1 MEPGWP
7 PPNGEAITRKVMADA
22 KVRVMVQP
30 MSTAPSFGEQLRA
43 WRQRRRMSQL
53 DLASEAGVSTR
64 HLSFVE
70 TGRAAPSRDMVM
82 QLAEHLQVPLRD
94 QNSLLVAA
102 GFAPRFGE
110 RKLDHPD
117 MAAARAAV
125 DAVLKGHAPN
135 PALAVDRAW
144 TLLAANEVAF
154 KLMGG
159 IAEHLLAPPANVL
172 RASLHPEGLAP
183 AILNLHEWRTHIFAR
198 VERQIE
204 ASADASLISLLDEL
218 RAYPAPGARPAPLRE
233 IPVLTPLK
241 LRTPLGVLSMF
252 SVTTLFGMPQD
263 VTLDELAIESFFPAD
278 ADSAALLARL

>member
-1 MEPGWP
+1 
-7 PPNGEAITRKVMADA
+7 MAGA
-22 KVRVMVQP
+22 KARVMFPP
-30 MSTAPSFGEQLRA
+30 MSITPSFGEQLRA

-53 DLASEAGVSTR
+53 DLAGEAGVSTR

-70 TGRAAPSRDMVM
+70 TGRAAPSREMVM

-110 RKLDHPD
+110 RKLEHPD

-125 DAVLKGHAPN
+125 NAVLKGHAPN

-144 TLLAANEVAF
+144 TLLAANEIAF

-183 AILNLHEWRTHIFAR
+183 AILNLHEWRAHVFAR

-204 ASADASLISLLDEL
+204 ASADASLIALLDEL

-233 IPVLTPLK
+233 APVLTPLK
-241 LRTPLGVLSMF
+241 LKTPLGVLSLF

-278 ADSAALLARL
+278 EESAALLARL